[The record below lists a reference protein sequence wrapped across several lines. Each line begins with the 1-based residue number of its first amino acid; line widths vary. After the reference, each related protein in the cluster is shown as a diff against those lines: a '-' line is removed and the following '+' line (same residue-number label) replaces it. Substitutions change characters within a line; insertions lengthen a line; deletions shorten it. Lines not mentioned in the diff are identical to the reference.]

1 MHQQVIAGIGN
12 IYANEI
18 LFRVKLHP
26 DQPANQIADV
36 VAMRLHEVMGEV
48 LQEAILMGGSS
59 VRDYFSPDGTEGRYK
74 QKHLVYGKTGER
86 CPNACGAT
94 IQRSVGERSSFYCP
108 LCQKMRRQR
117 RA

>member
-36 VAMRLHEVMGEV
+36 VAMRLPT
-48 LQEAILMGGSS
+48 
-59 VRDYFSPDGTEGRYK
+59 R
-74 QKHLVYGKTGER
+74 
-86 CPNACGAT
+86 
-94 IQRSVGERSSFYCP
+94 
-108 LCQKMRRQR
+108 
-117 RA
+117 